1 MEVIEDIAK
10 DLLET
15 ERIIVT
21 SDVIESLNG
30 RWKMLING
38 AAMPAL
44 GINTLLMPLLMGD
57 PDKIDVEEAL
67 KRTSVADVGKRK
79 QNTFGV
85 TFFQEKRAKTRKS
98 RPENPQEVIL

>member
-1 MEVIEDIAK
+1 MY
-10 DLLET
+10 LLGGT

-44 GINTLLMPLLMGD
+44 GINTLLMPILMGD
-57 PDKIDVEEAL
+57 PGEIDVTEAL
-67 KRTSVADVGKRK
+67 ERVRVADVEKWKR
-79 QNTFGV
+79 NTFDV
-85 TFFQEKRAKTRKS
+85 TFFQEKRDKIRKS

>member
-1 MEVIEDIAK
+1 MNYDAY
-10 DLLET
+10 
-15 ERIIVT
+15 
-21 SDVIESLNG
+21 ESLNG
-30 RWKMLING
+30 RWKMLIHG

-57 PDKIDVEEAL
+57 PDKIDVKEAL
-67 KRTSVADVGKRK
+67 KRTSVADVAKWK

-85 TFFQEKRAKTRKS
+85 TFFQEKRAKTSKS